1 MINIG
6 LKDGKAAQHENLRMR
21 KLGYIRTSTDKQL
34 NDRQINQLNRIC
46 DAVYVE
52 DGVSAAGKNRPVYQQ
67 IIADLKQGDVFVVVS
82 LDRAY
87 RSVIDALIELEKLQ
101 ALGVEFCSLTQN
113 FDTRTPEGKL
123 LYTVSAALAEWER
136 AILRQRT
143 REGMKAAKARGSIIG
158 RPSILCA
165 EHVQW
170 AAHQRR
176 QGQTIRKLARAL
188 KVSPSTLSRALKKYK
203 P

>member
-1 MINIG
+1 M
-6 LKDGKAAQHENLRMR
+6 K

-34 NDRQINQLNRIC
+34 NDRQINQLQQIC
-46 DAVYVE
+46 DTVYVE
-52 DGVSAAGKNRPVYQQ
+52 DGVSAVGKCRPIYQQ

-87 RSVIDALIELEKLQ
+87 RSVIDALVELENLQ
-101 ALGVEFCSLTQN
+101 ALGIEFCSLTQS

-143 REGMKAAKARGSIIG
+143 REGMKAAKARGSRIG
-158 RPSILCA
+158 RPPVLNASQIS
-165 EHVQW
+165 W
-170 AAHQRR
+170 AAKQHQ
-176 QGQTIRKLARAL
+176 QGQTIRKLAQSL
-188 KVSPSTLSRALKKYK
+188 KVSPSTLSRALKKYQSN
-203 P
+203 